1 MRLCRTFRYIHEPL
15 HMDEGGVPMLG
26 NETFVA
32 ELKQRL
38 RKSRGGTFLI
48 TGFRGVGKSTV
59 VSRALAEI
67 GAEPGEV
74 TVPIVLSV
82 ARPTTPERLLF
93 AVVRRT
99 YEALNDRGILEQLP
113 PAAQRAL
120 MLAHIRTSYGL
131 KQTQSDA
138 SEVNAA
144 LGLGMGEAARKLA
157 GPLGYIA
164 PSLNLTR
171 RRTRSLA
178 TEASFLTYADTDV
191 EHDLDR
197 IVSLV
202 EIPATRGW
210 WRRRA
215 ASRVHLV
222 IVLDEAD
229 KLTGDAEGLA
239 AFEVMVSTLKNVLTM
254 RGVHF
259 LIVAGADLHDRAVL
273 DISRG
278 NSVYE
283 SVFAWRMYVPCIWD
297 APERLLTALLEEPP
311 EDGELE
317 RLGAYLRFK
326 ARGVPRRLLQ
336 EFGELVAWEDE
347 QPYLRVEGVEA
358 ERVDFYAR
366 MEAVLEAYHRT
377 SGKERLLAVPI
388 DRDRWRMS
396 AYYIVDWILRS
407 DGEAFT
413 GQDILQAAGAGQFDR
428 MLGVSHA
435 ELDRLL
441 GHLAEEEVIRVV
453 RQSGAEVTM
462 LGRDPATEPTSY
474 ALTDEMRQDLLG
486 LALHSE
492 TERANLEVKL
502 LVPATATAAGA
513 AAEPASAEGVIKV
526 IGDRYDLVQVIGR
539 GGMSTVYRAWDRS
552 RGEHVAVKVL
562 NKLDPDSEWRFGREV
577 EVSRRLDHDG
587 VVRTLDVFQHDPAI
601 GFALV
606 MELVEGPTLQKHVET
621 EGPMP
626 AERAA
631 GLGLRLANILQ
642 YMFGRGL
649 YRLDLKPSN
658 IIVNPDRGPV
668 VIDFGIAKHHQESES
683 TLITEMPIGTPAYM
697 PPEAISGGTQ
707 DIRSDIY
714 ALGLVLAFA
723 CTGRPPAG
731 ADSVETVFARI
742 TTNRLDFDGV
752 PPELLPVIRKATRL
766 DPAERYATP
775 YDLAVELADLARL
788 PPPPAPPEPSPPE
801 PRAPEPSPW
810 EPRAPGPDDPAVTG
824 PIRTTGRHG
833 PAAPPPGYG
842 TASPPPPP
850 PPSPPP
856 PEPVSAPGYG
866 SWPTASLVFGVH
878 CENGHFT
885 DGSRPGC
892 MVCGAPLGRSLTH
905 FSRSRP
911 SLGELVLDDGR
922 RFPLDRGYVFGGDP
936 GETEPMP
943 QEEGEERLPV
953 FVPVPVAGADPRHLV
968 VYPEEWRVVA
978 EDLDSE
984 TGTAVR
990 FDENADFVNLP
1001 PGTGLTLQPGMSIR
1015 LAGTATITFAGRT
1028 G

>member
-67 GAEPGEV
+67 RAEPGEV

-164 PSLNLTR
+164 PNLNLTR
-171 RRTRSLA
+171 KRTRSLA

-202 EIPATRGW
+202 EIPAARGW

-297 APERLLTALLEEPP
+297 APERLLTALLEERPDP
-311 EDGELE
+311 GELE
-317 RLGAYLRFK
+317 RLSAYLRFK

-336 EFGELVAWEDE
+336 EFGELVAWEGE

-366 MEAVLEAYHRT
+366 MEAVLEAYYRT

-388 DRDRWRMS
+388 DKDRWRMS

-407 DGEAFT
+407 DGEVFT
-413 GQDILQAAGAGQFDR
+413 GQDILQAAGAGQLDR

-441 GHLAEEEVIRVV
+441 GHLAEEKVVRVV
-453 RQSGAEVTM
+453 RQSGAEATM
-462 LGRDPATEPTSY
+462 LGRDPATELTSY
-474 ALTDEMRQDLLG
+474 ALTDGIRQDLLG

-492 TERANLEVKL
+492 SERASLEIKL
-502 LVPATATAAGA
+502 LVPSAAAGA
-513 AAEPASAEGVIKV
+513 AADSASAEGVIKV
-526 IGDRYDLVQVIGR
+526 IGDRYDLVQVIGH
-539 GGMSTVYRAWDRS
+539 GGMGTVYRAWDRNRS
-552 RGEHVAVKVL
+552 EHVAVKVL
-562 NKLDPDSEWRFGREV
+562 NNPGPESAWRFNREI
-577 EVSRRLDHDG
+577 EVARRLDHDG
-587 VVRTLDVFQHDPAI
+587 VVRTLDVFQDDPAI

-606 MELVEGPTLQKHVET
+606 MELVEGPTLQSHIET

-626 AERAA
+626 APEAA
-631 GLGLRLANILQ
+631 ALGFRLANILQ
-642 YMFGRGL
+642 HVFERGM
-649 YRLDLKPSN
+649 YRIDLKPAN
-658 IIVNPDRGPV
+658 IIMNPDRGPV

-683 TLITEMPIGTPAYM
+683 TLITGTPVGTPAYM
-697 PPEAISGGTQ
+697 APEAISGGAQ
-707 DIRSDIY
+707 DIRSDVY

-723 CTGRPPAG
+723 CTGRPIAG
-731 ADSVETVFARI
+731 TGSVLTVLARV
-742 TTNRLDFDGV
+742 TNNKLDFDDV
-752 PPELLPVIRKATRL
+752 PPELLPVIRKATAL
-766 DPAERYATP
+766 APADRYATP
-775 YDLAVELADLARL
+775 YELALDLADLARM
-788 PPPPAPPEPSPPE
+788 PPPPAP
-801 PRAPEPSPW
+801 APEPVPTSTSP
-810 EPRAPGPDDPAVTG
+810 PAEYG
-824 PIRTTGRHG
+824 
-833 PAAPPPGYG
+833 PPPSGYG
-842 TASPPPPP
+842 PP

-856 PEPVSAPGYG
+856 PPPEPVSGPGREPRRAAP
-866 SWPTASLVFGVH
+866 LVYGVH
-878 CENGHFT
+878 CGNGHFT
-885 DGSRPGC
+885 DGSRASC
-892 MVCGAPLGRSLTH
+892 MVCGATLGGSLTH
-905 FSRSRP
+905 FARSRP
-911 SLGELVLDDGR
+911 CLGELVLDDGR

-936 GETEPMP
+936 GDPDEAEPTP
-943 QEEGEERLPV
+943 QEEREEEPLV
-953 FVPVPVAGADPRHLV
+953 FAPVPVAGADPRHLA
-968 VYPEEWRVVA
+968 VYPEEWKVVA
-978 EDLDSE
+978 YDLDST

-990 FDENADFVNLP
+990 FGEDAGFVDLP
-1001 PGTGLTLQPGMSIR
+1001 PGTGLTLQPGMSVR